1 MAEGQILF
9 DTVHVGWSDKL
20 VFPQRAP
27 AVGVFALEQMALAGT
42 AAHHFAGAGDFETF
56 GY

>member
-1 MAEGQILF
+1 MAKWQILF
-9 DTVHVGWSDKL
+9 DTVHVGWTDES
-20 VFPQRAP
+20 VFPQRPA
-27 AVGVFALEQMALAGT
+27 AVGVFALEQMALAGA